1 VCKIQRIVQKS
12 KQVLYLSIN
21 QLILNKSKLDQFMA
35 DNYEFSPE
43 QEQQMLRL
51 ARMLRITGAAFITMA
66 VVEELMAFVKA
77 YSVSSLNISIDWTE
91 FGYESIAA
99 VLYAFIGVT
108 LWRVA
113 YSFALLATTEGHDIP
128 HLMDAI
134 RKLIFA
140 KQKQA
145 ILLFLIALHSVAYL
159 YRMLQ
164 ALL

>member
-1 VCKIQRIVQKS
+1 
-12 KQVLYLSIN
+12 
-21 QLILNKSKLDQFMA
+21 MA

-43 QEQQMLRL
+43 QEQQMVRL
-51 ARMLRITGAAFITMA
+51 ARMLRVTGLAFITVA
-66 VVEELMAFVKA
+66 FVEELVAFAKA
-77 YSVSSLNISIDWTE
+77 YSVDSLNIRIDWTE
-91 FGYESIAA
+91 FAYESIAA

-108 LWRVA
+108 LWRIA
-113 YSFALLATTEGHDIP
+113 YSFALLATTEGHDIS

-134 RKLIFA
+134 KKLTFA

-145 ILLFLIALHSVAYL
+145 ILLFLIALHSAAYL